1 MKISSKLNQ
10 VILTSILSVAIVVGC
25 VAAIPIAV
33 HYSST
38 DDKYVAVA
46 EVRKDADELWL
57 AVVRAAEKR
66 EGESEGEMKILK
78 KDSTAR
84 LLEATDGVQTASIGV
99 IPTGERTVGGHR
111 RKTRCLFHE
120 PYADR
125 TSKIHSRCRRKN
137 AAEINVLLSEDLYR
151 TGHKQTLKR

>member
-84 LLEATDGVQTASIGV
+84 RLEATDGLQTASIEV
-99 IPTGERTVGGHR
+99 IPTGEKKSKVTI
-111 RKTRCLFHE
+111 T
-120 PYADR
+120 AD
-125 TSKIHSRCRRKN
+125 TPGDKGKEIDKDKEL
-137 AAEINVLLSEDLYR
+137 AARIMKAFCEEAKAKCELVE
-151 TGHKQTLKR
+151 K